1 MNMLLELLA
10 QVLQEPCF
18 DTLRTKE
25 QLGMCCRERLVQP
38 LLSLKPCSL
47 SIAN

>member
-1 MNMLLELLA
+1 MQIGPEDTRLNMLLELLA

-25 QLGMCCRERLVQP
+25 QLGMCYGER
-38 LLSLKPCSL
+38 
-47 SIAN
+47 N